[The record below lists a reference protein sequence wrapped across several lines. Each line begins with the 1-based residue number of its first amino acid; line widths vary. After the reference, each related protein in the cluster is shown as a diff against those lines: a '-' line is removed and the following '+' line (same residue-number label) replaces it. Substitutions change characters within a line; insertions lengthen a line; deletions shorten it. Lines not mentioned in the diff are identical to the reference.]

1 MKLSTKILIG
11 LLSGVIVGLFFQGN
25 PVWASTFIGPLGTL
39 FLRLINM
46 IIVPLVFYTIIV
58 GASSVG
64 DMKKLGRLGGKT
76 MAFYLVT
83 TGIAVVIGIVLAN
96 IIAPGAG
103 LTLPVDAE
111 YAGREAPPII
121 EVLLNIIPNKPLE
134 ALVQGSM
141 LQIITF
147 ALFIGI
153 AITAAGEKAQ
163 IVRNFFDGF
172 AEIMYKMTGFV
183 MAFAPYGVF
192 GLIVPVVA
200 VNGPDVLFPLFKIIA
215 TVYIGVFLHGFFV
228 YGAALRLFTKL
239 GLLDFYKAIFP
250 AQVIAFST
258 CSSGATLPVTIKCVE
273 ENIGVSKEVS
283 SFVLPLGAT
292 INMDGT
298 AVYVGVAALFVAQV
312 YGLELT
318 IAQQLIVVIT
328 GALASIGSA
337 GVPGAGLIMLTL
349 VLTSVNLPLEGVALV
364 AGVDR
369 ILDMARTT
377 LNITGDAVAAVVVA
391 ASEDELELSE

>member
-1 MKLSTKILIG
+1 M
-11 LLSGVIVGLFFQGN
+11 VN
-25 PVWASTFIGPLGTL
+25 
-39 FLRLINM
+39 
-46 IIVPLVFYTIIV
+46 
-58 GASSVG
+58 
-64 DMKKLGRLGGKT
+64 
-76 MAFYLVT
+76 
-83 TGIAVVIGIVLAN
+83 AN
-96 IIAPGAG
+96 
-103 LTLPVDAE
+103 
-111 YAGREAPPII
+111 
-121 EVLLNIIPNKPLE
+121 
-134 ALVQGSM
+134 M
-141 LQIITF
+141 LQIIFF
-147 ALFIGI
+147 AIFVGI
-153 AITAAGEKAQ
+153 AITLVGKVADPVK
-163 IVRNFFDGF
+163 NFFDGF

>member
-1 MKLSTKILIG
+1 
-11 LLSGVIVGLFFQGN
+11 
-25 PVWASTFIGPLGTL
+25 
-39 FLRLINM
+39 M
-46 IIVPLVFYTIIV
+46 IIVPLVFSTIVV

-153 AITAAGEKAQ
+153 AITAVGEKAQ
-163 IVRNFFDGF
+163 IVRTFFDGF

-228 YGAALRLFTKL
+228 YGAALRFFTKL

-273 ENIGVSKEVS
+273 ENLGVSKEVS

>member
-1 MKLSTKILIG
+1 MRLSTKILVG
-11 LLSGVIVGLFFQGN
+11 LLGGVIVGLFFQGN
-25 PVWASTFIGPLGTL
+25 AQFANTFVGPLGTL

-46 IIVPLVFYTIIV
+46 IIVPLVFSTIIV

-76 MAFYLVT
+76 LAFYLGT
-83 TGIAVVIGIVLAN
+83 TGIAVIIGILLAN
-96 IIAPGAG
+96 FIAPGIG
-103 LTLPVDAE
+103 LTLPVDAQ
-111 YAGREAPPII
+111 YAGKEAPPII

-153 AITAAGEKAQ
+153 AITAVGEKAQ
-163 IVRNFFDGF
+163 IVRSFFDGF
-172 AEIMYKMTGFV
+172 AEVMYKMTGFV

-215 TVYIGVFLHGFFV
+215 TVYIGVILHGFLV
-228 YGAALRLFTKL
+228 YGGALKVFTKL
-239 GLLDFYKAIFP
+239 GLLDFYRGIFP

-273 ENIGVSKEVS
+273 ENLGVSKDVA

-298 AVYVGVAALFVAQV
+298 AVYVGVSALFVAQV
-312 YGLELT
+312 YGLDLT
-318 IAQQLIVVIT
+318 FTQQLIVVLT

-337 GVPGAGLIMLTL
+337 GVPGAGLIMLTM

-377 LNITGDAVAAVVVA
+377 LNITGDAVASVVI
-391 ASEDELELSE
+391 ASSENDLDIPG

>member
-46 IIVPLVFYTIIV
+46 IIVPLVFSTIIV

-258 CSSGATLPVTIKCVE
+258 CSSGATLPVTIK
-273 ENIGVSKEVS
+273 
-283 SFVLPLGAT
+283 
-292 INMDGT
+292 
-298 AVYVGVAALFVAQV
+298 
-312 YGLELT
+312 
-318 IAQQLIVVIT
+318 
-328 GALASIGSA
+328 
-337 GVPGAGLIMLTL
+337 
-349 VLTSVNLPLEGVALV
+349 
-364 AGVDR
+364 
-369 ILDMARTT
+369 
-377 LNITGDAVAAVVVA
+377 
-391 ASEDELELSE
+391 